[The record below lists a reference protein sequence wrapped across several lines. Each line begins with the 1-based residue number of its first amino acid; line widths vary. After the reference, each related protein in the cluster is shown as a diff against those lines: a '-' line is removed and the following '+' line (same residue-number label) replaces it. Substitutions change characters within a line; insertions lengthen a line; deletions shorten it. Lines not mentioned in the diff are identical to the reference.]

1 MHKTRHLSK
10 RTHGKQC
17 EFFQLYFH
25 VQINNQMPRGV
36 GGNGEAN
43 FKCSFVLLRN
53 ILMNG
58 SKLWS
63 A

>member
-25 VQINNQMPRGV
+25 VQINNQMQRGV
-36 GGNGEAN
+36 GGEKG
-43 FKCSFVLLRN
+43 KQ
-53 ILMNG
+53 ILNAP
-58 SKLWS
+58 LFY
-63 A
+63 